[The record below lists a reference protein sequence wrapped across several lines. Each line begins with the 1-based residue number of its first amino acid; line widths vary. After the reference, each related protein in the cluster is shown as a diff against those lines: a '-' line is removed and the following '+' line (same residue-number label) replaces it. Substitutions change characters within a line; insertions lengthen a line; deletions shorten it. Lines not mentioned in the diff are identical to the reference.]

1 LDTSS
6 NDSLQKQLI
15 RAKQSLQQTS
25 DVLEKFI
32 TILEPTEQTLMRREF
47 QSRTVLDPGHS
58 KVVLCLED
66 ELAESRSFRKALSK
80 MDVKK
85 PTLVK
90 IPEDRTSR
98 RTNLTVARMIPT
110 EVLANSEGSV
120 LVVNVQKELMLKQL
134 ENDKVVIIGTRY
146 FHDSDNM
153 IDQIEQ
159 TFKSQGVNVLPDN
172 GLYGG
177 GALTYELVRTMQ
189 ERPQSTVVEITLC
202 KSVADNTNIL
212 KRILESLLSL

>member
-1 LDTSS
+1 LGTSS

-15 RAKQSLQQTS
+15 RAKKDLQETGK
-25 DVLEKFI
+25 VLDRLIKVI
-32 TILEPTEQTLMRREF
+32 EPTEQTLLRREF
-47 QSRTVLDPGHS
+47 QSRTVLDPGQS

-134 ENDKVVIIGTRY
+134 ENDKVVIIGSRY
-146 FHDSDNM
+146 YHDSDDMVN
-153 IDQIEQ
+153 QIEQ
-159 TFKSQGVNVLPDN
+159 TLKSQGVNVLSDK

-189 ERPQSTVVEITLC
+189 KRPQSTVVELTLS

-212 KRILESLLSL
+212 RRILESLLSL